1 MRRVSTSSLR
11 RAALRLP
18 RLRRL
23 VEQRDALLQERDGLA
38 GSLTAARDQLHAFQ
52 VSSKFMHYAAAF
64 DPQEVIRRHAVAD
77 VHGTPGYL
85 INFLGV
91 RTDPKFVPNVL
102 GGRAGEVEGI
112 PIPCNWHADV
122 SEWGAALRSVDLARE
137 AFTVVELGC
146 GWGCWINNTGA
157 AARRAGLGVHLIGVE
172 GDAGHLKFAEEACGV
187 NGFTPQQVT
196 LHRGIAAPSSG
207 VALFPRQQQAGV
219 DWGLQPILGATE
231 QQRLLAA
238 QSGSHDELP
247 MIALDE
253 VVAPCRWV
261 DLLHLDIQGGEADFI
276 AGCLSVMNSKVGYL
290 VVGTHSR
297 QIEGHIVTTM
307 LDAGWTLEIERPAI
321 ITLSGD
327 APQVTVDGVQG
338 WRNPR
343 LDLA

>member
-1 MRRVSTSSLR
+1 MTGVGGDMFALFWSAKEKHLVALNASGRAGSLMSR
-11 RAALRLP
+11 EELVKRGRTRMPSRGIETVTVPGALAGW
-18 RLRRL
+18 
-23 VEQRDALLQERDGLA
+23 DALLKKYGTITLA
-38 GSLTAARDQLHAFQ
+38 QAVQPAIE
-52 VSSKFMHYAAAF
+52 YAEKGF
-64 DPQEVIRRHAVAD
+64 VVTPVI
-77 VHGTPGYL
+77 
-85 INFLGV
+85 
-91 RTDPKFVPNVL
+91 
-102 GGRAGEVEGI
+102 AGD
-112 PIPCNWHADV
+112 W
-122 SEWGAALRSVDLARE
+122 
-137 AFTVVELGC
+137 
-146 GWGCWINNTGA
+146 
-157 AARRAGLGVHLIGVE
+157 AG
-172 GDAGHLKFAEEACGV
+172 
-187 NGFTPQQVT
+187 
-196 LHRGIAAPSSG
+196 
-207 VALFPRQQQAGV
+207 
-219 DWGLQPILGATE
+219 
-231 QQRLLAA
+231 QQRILAA

-297 QIEGHIVTTM
+297 QIEGHIVTTL